1 MKTISIINIVEK
13 EVAERAE
20 RAVAVMLICQFP
32 IYMELTYKVSFI
44 RFYKTP

>member
-32 IYMELTYKVSFI
+32 IYGANI
-44 RFYKTP
+44 